1 MGSTSKHN
9 GIIYRKLVRDKI
21 PEIIREVGKQP
32 FTRKIQG
39 DELKYA
45 IAGKIIEEAYE
56 LFKALGKDNKNEVLK
71 ESADM
76 LEIVIAA
83 LKFHGFTMDD
93 LLSAR
98 HEREKQR
105 GAFCKGVFLDSVGK
119 FEFGDMHIQKFPVLF
134 FNPIQKNRLLDL
146 VKSELA
152 QSVKTWIASA
162 FYTPGVSNLLLSDF
176 NQFIENGGELK
187 ILLSTMGNITRPEHF
202 AHLQTYVPKLNLKI
216 YHPPEIPFDKPPP
229 NFHLKSYLFRH
240 RNGEGAMVIGSS
252 NFTEAGFT
260 KNIEWNY
267 YSSGEINLPFEGKS
281 PFESAID
288 EFNRFWN
295 DESVDISDDFL
306 EAYRRRWQDPVNVQK
321 SEFFDPAKPWGV
333 LPEKIVPND
342 AQKEALDNLSQLRD
356 QQLSKATVIAA
367 TGIGKTYLAAF
378 DFKQSGCKR
387 LLFIAHRQNILR
399 KARESFETVLDN
411 KDFGEF
417 LGNGNNV
424 SKSSPGVFAMIQ
436 TLSRKAHLKKF
447 SPEEFDY
454 IVVDEFHHG
463 EATTYRKVIDYFK
476 PEFLLG
482 LTATPERMDGRN
494 VLRLCDYNI
503 AYEVRLLEAVDR
515 GWLSPFQYFAVY
527 DETDYEKITWRGT
540 HYDEDELTKAL
551 SDDNRTAIVAH
562 NLKKYLP
569 SSGKV
574 RALAFCSSVAH
585 ALYTAKRLNDDH
597 HIESVCLFGKLSESE
612 REKAIRR
619 LESAEDVLEV
629 ICTVDI
635 FNEGIDIPDLTHVL
649 FLRPTQS
656 FTIFLQQLGRGLR
669 KAESK
674 EYLVVIDFVGNFRK
688 AHVAPLAL
696 CGYTSVDQYIS
707 ELKYFKNGKI
717 IPQLPEGCYLSPEI
731 DVRRI
736 WDREIREIMN
746 RLSPEERLKMLYQDI
761 KQDIGNKPLSLNDM
775 IDNAYDIDPYV
786 FIKQFNGWIRA
797 KLFCGEDLSKYEKSM
812 LDTPGEAF
820 LKYIE
825 TDLNPV
831 KSYKMVVLQTLL
843 GLEGTSWKVDE
854 IANGFYNFFLNDRS
868 KLFDYDDLANATE
881 PENFP
886 ISRVIRKIKE
896 MPLDKLSNME
906 KDYFVLDRNS
916 EIFSLKPVIHDFWN
930 NENYKELVKERVDF
944 LLTRYFQRK
953 GLRQIIYYRREIIDE
968 GFKLDQRF
976 AEKFLEDKPLRSNRE
991 RNVTIIIDDQKFKT
1005 KIRRSEIGK
1014 EYRIRYLPDSEISET
1029 LSKILSPLPDK
1040 GEKAFT
1046 VLTEKN
1052 ILKIEIPKK
1061 KADLRGI
1068 VTEIPYAVNVD
1079 SGMTSEFRK
1088 LFSKEP
1094 YKNSWEIEFPRI
1106 GYSGKMEIELRDGES
1121 FLAWTKRKYKD
1132 KTRFPAR
1139 IKAAATAMKIEGLR
1153 GEFQIFAEGKSVKI
1167 GAKKS

>member
-1 MGSTSKHN
+1 MNSTSEDN

-21 PEIIREVGKQP
+21 PEIIREVGKKP
-32 FTRKIQG
+32 LTRKLEG
-39 DELKYA
+39 DELKQA

-56 LFKALGKDNKNEVLK
+56 LFKALGRANKNEVLK

-76 LEIVIAA
+76 LEIVVAA
-83 LKFHGFTMDD
+83 LKIHGFTMDD

-98 HEREKQR
+98 NERAKQR
-105 GAFCKGVFLDSVGK
+105 GAFRKGIFLDSVGK
-119 FEFGDMHIQKFPVLF
+119 SELENTYIQQFPSLF
-134 FNPIQKNRLLDL
+134 FNPIQSNRLIDL
-146 VKSELA
+146 IKSELA
-152 QSVKTWIASA
+152 QSDKSWIASA
-162 FYTPGVSNLLLSDF
+162 FYTPGVTNLLLSDF

-202 AHLQTYVPKLNLKI
+202 AHLQTYVPKLNLRI
-216 YHPPEIPFDKPPP
+216 YHPPEIPFDMAPP
-229 NFHLKSYLFRH
+229 NFHLKSYMFLH
-240 RNGEGAMVIGSS
+240 RNGEGALVIGSS

-267 YSSGEINLPFEGKS
+267 YSSGEINLPFENKS
-281 PFESAID
+281 PFELAID

-295 DESVDISDDFL
+295 DESVDISGDFL
-306 EAYRRRWQDPVNVQK
+306 EAYRRRWQESVHVQK
-321 SEFFDPAKPWGV
+321 SEILDPVKPWGTQ
-333 LPEKIVPND
+333 PEEIVPND
-342 AQKEALDNLSQLRD
+342 AQKEALDSLAQLRG
-356 QQLSKATVIAA
+356 QQISKATVIAA

-378 DFKQSGCKR
+378 DFKKSGCKR
-387 LLFIAHRQNILR
+387 LLFIAHRQNILSR
-399 KARESFETVLDN
+399 ARDSFERVLGN

-417 LGNGNNV
+417 LGDGRTV
-424 SKSSPGVFAMIQ
+424 SNSYPGVFAMVQ
-436 TLSRKAHLKKF
+436 TLSREAHLKKF
-447 SPEEFDY
+447 DPAEFDY

-463 EATTYRKVIDYFK
+463 EAKTYRKVIDYFE

-503 AYEVRLLEAVDR
+503 AYEIRLLEAVDR

-540 HYDEDELTKAL
+540 HYDEEELTNAL

-562 NLKKYLP
+562 NLEKYLP

-574 RALAFCSSVAH
+574 RALAFCSSVSH

-597 HIESVCLFGKLSESE
+597 NIEAVCLFGTTPESE
-612 REKAIRR
+612 REKAIGR
-619 LESAEDVLEV
+619 LESDADALKV

-669 KAESK
+669 KAENK

-688 AHVAPLAL
+688 AHVAPMAL
-696 CGYTSVDQYIS
+696 CGYTSVDQYVS
-707 ELKYFKNGKI
+707 ELKYFKDGKI
-717 IPQLPEGCYLSPEI
+717 IPQLPEGCYLSPEL

-736 WDREIREIMN
+736 WDREIRQIIN
-746 RLSPEERLKMLYQDI
+746 KLSPEERLRMLYQDI
-761 KQDIGNKPLSLNDM
+761 KQDMGNNPFSLTDM
-775 IDNAYDIDPYV
+775 IDNAYDVDPYV
-786 FIKQFNGWIRA
+786 FIKQFSGWIRA
-797 KLFCGEDLSKYEKSM
+797 KSFCGGDLSKYEKSI

-854 IANGFYNFFLNDRS
+854 IADGFYKFFLRDRS
-868 KLFDYDDLANATE
+868 RLFDYDDLANAPE

-896 MPLDKLSNME
+896 MPLEKLSNME
-906 KDYFVLDRNS
+906 KDYFVLDRGS

-930 NENYKELVKERVDF
+930 NGKYKELVKERVDF

-953 GLRQIIYYRREIIDE
+953 GLRQIVYYKREIINE

-976 AEKFLEDKPLRSNRE
+976 AEKFLENKPLGSGGE
-991 RNVTIIIDDQKFKT
+991 RAVSILIDGEKFKT
-1005 KIRRSEIGK
+1005 KICRSEVGK
-1014 EYRIRYLPDSEISET
+1014 EYRIKYLHDSDISET
-1029 LSKILSPLPDK
+1029 LSKILIPLPDK

-1068 VTEIPYAVNVD
+1068 VTEMPYAVNVD
-1079 SGMTSEFRK
+1079 SGMTSEFRR
-1088 LFSKEP
+1088 LFSKESD
-1094 YKNSWEIEFPRI
+1094 KNTWEIEFPRT
-1106 GYSGKMEIELRDGES
+1106 GYSGNMEVEIRDGDS
-1121 FLAWTKRKYKD
+1121 FLAWTKSKYKD

-1153 GEFQIFAEGKSVKI
+1153 GEFQISAKGRRVKI
-1167 GAKKS
+1167 NTKKS

>member
-1 MGSTSKHN
+1 MDSTSKDN
-9 GIIYRKLVRDKI
+9 SIIYRKLVRDKI
-21 PEIIREVGKQP
+21 PEIIREAGKQP
-32 FTRKIQG
+32 YTRKIQG
-39 DELKYA
+39 DELKQA

-56 LFKALGKDNKNEVLK
+56 LFKALGGKDKDEVLK

-76 LEIVIAA
+76 LEIVVAA

-98 HEREKQR
+98 LERAKQR
-105 GAFCKGVFLDSVGK
+105 GAFGKGLFLDSVGK
-119 FEFGDMHIQKFPVLF
+119 SELWDTYIQKFPALF
-134 FNPIQKNRLLDL
+134 FNPIQKNRLIDL
-146 VKSELA
+146 IKSELA
-152 QSVKTWIASA
+152 QSKETWIASA

-176 NQFIENGGELK
+176 NQFIESGGELK
-187 ILLSTMGNITRPEHF
+187 MLLSTMGNITSPEHF
-202 AHLQTYVPKLNLKI
+202 VHLQTYVPKLNLKI
-216 YHPPEIPFDKPPP
+216 FHPPWIPFDKAPP

-240 RNGEGAMVIGSS
+240 RNGAGAMVIGSS

-267 YSSGEINLPFEGKS
+267 YSSGEINLPFENKS
-281 PFESAID
+281 PFEAAID

-306 EAYRRRWQDPVNVQK
+306 EAYRRRWQDSVNVEK
-321 SEFFDPAKPWGV
+321 GKVFDPAKPWGG
-333 LPEKIVPND
+333 LSEEIVPND
-342 AQKEALDNLSQLRD
+342 AQKEALDSLAQLRD
-356 QQLSKATVIAA
+356 QQISKATVIAA

-378 DFKQSGCKR
+378 DFKLSGCKR
-387 LLFIAHRQNILR
+387 LLFIAHRQNILS
-399 KARESFETVLDN
+399 KARESFEGVVGN

-417 LGNGNNV
+417 LGNGSTV
-424 SKSSPGVFAMIQ
+424 SESSPGVFAMIQ
-436 TLSRKAHLKKF
+436 TLSRKAHLEKF
-447 SPEEFDY
+447 NPEEFDY

-463 EATTYRKVIDYFK
+463 EAATYRKVIDYFK

-503 AYEVRLLEAVDR
+503 AYEIRLLEAVDR

-527 DETDYEKITWRGT
+527 DETDYEQITWRGT
-540 HYDEDELTKAL
+540 HYDENELTKAL

-569 SSGKV
+569 STGKI
-574 RALAFCSSVAH
+574 RTLAFCSSVAH
-585 ALYTAKRLNDDH
+585 AKYTAKRLNDDH
-597 HIESVCLFGKLSESE
+597 SIESVCLFGESSESE
-612 REKAIRR
+612 RTEAIRR
-619 LESAEDVLEV
+619 LESDADALKV

-669 KAESK
+669 KAEGK

-696 CGYTSVDQYIS
+696 CGYTSVDQYVS
-707 ELKYFKNGKI
+707 ELKYFKDGKI
-717 IPQLPEGCYLSPEI
+717 IPQLPEGCFLSPEL

-736 WDREIREIMN
+736 WDKEIRGIIN

-761 KQDIGNKPLSLNDM
+761 RQDMGNKPLSLTDM
-775 IDNAYDIDPYV
+775 IDNAYDVDPFV

-797 KLFCGEDLSKYEKSM
+797 KLSCGGDLTKYEKSL

-843 GLEGTSWKVDE
+843 GLEGTSWKIDK
-854 IANGFYNFFLNDRS
+854 IADGFFNFFLNDRS
-868 KLFDYDDLANATE
+868 KLFDYDDLANAAE
-881 PENFP
+881 PEKFP
-886 ISRVIRKIKE
+886 MSRVIMKIRA

-906 KDYFVLDRNS
+906 KDYFVFDRDS
-916 EIFSLKPVIHDFWN
+916 ETFSLKPIVHDFWN
-930 NENYKELVKERVDF
+930 NEKYKELVKERVDF
-944 LLTRYFQRK
+944 LITRYFQRK
-953 GLRQIIYYRREIIDE
+953 GLRQIVYYKREIIDE

-976 AEKFLEDKPLRSNRE
+976 AEKFLEDKPLGSGRE
-991 RNVTIIIDDQKFKT
+991 RTVTALIDDQKFQI
-1005 KIRRSEIGK
+1005 KICRSVVGK
-1014 EYRIRYLPDSEISET
+1014 EYRITYLPDTEISET
-1029 LSKILSPLPDK
+1029 LSKILSPLPDR

-1046 VLTEKN
+1046 VLMVKN

-1068 VTEIPYAVNVD
+1068 VTEIPYTVNVR
-1079 SGMTSEFRK
+1079 SGLTSEFRK

-1094 YKNSWEIEFPRI
+1094 DKNSWEIEFPKT
-1106 GYSGKMEIELRDGES
+1106 GYSGNMEVEIRDGDS
-1121 FLAWTKRKYKD
+1121 FLAWTKSKYKD

-1153 GEFQIFAEGKSVKI
+1153 GEFQIFAEGRSVRIDTK
-1167 GAKKS
+1167 